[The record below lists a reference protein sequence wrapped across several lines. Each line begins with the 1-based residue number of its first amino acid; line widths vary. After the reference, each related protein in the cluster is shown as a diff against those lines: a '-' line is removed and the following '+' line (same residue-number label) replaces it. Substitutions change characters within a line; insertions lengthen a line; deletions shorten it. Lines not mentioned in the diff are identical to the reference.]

1 MHDLRTLSAPVGRR
15 GFLKLGGV
23 SVAGLVIVGCGE
35 DEEPSAQTPTTTQ
48 KEPAKDS
55 ADLTLDFAEPFAVVN
70 YAYAL
75 EQLEAAFYEQ
85 ARNDPFPGATKEE
98 IAILDSLKGHEF
110 AHREFFKEVLGDN
123 AIPALEPDFSAVD
136 FSDRKSVLETA
147 STFENLGVWA
157 YNGAASLIDIKGPLG
172 AVPLMAAG
180 DIVSVEARH
189 ASTINDLIGR
199 EFAPQ
204 AFDKAMAPAEVLE
217 AAQPFIKTRLAVT
230 NVPS

>member
-1 MHDLRTLSAPVGRR
+1 MQDLRTFTTPVGRR

-23 SVAGLVIVGCGE
+23 SVAGLVIAGCGE
-35 DEEPSAQTPTTTQ
+35 DEEPAAEQPATT

-55 ADLTLDFAEPFAVVN
+55 ADVTLDFSDPFAVVN

-98 IAILDSLKGHEF
+98 LAVLDSLKGHEF

-123 AIPALEPDFSAVD
+123 AIPALEPDFSAID
-136 FSDRKSVLETA
+136 FTNRQSVLETA
-147 STFENLGVWA
+147 STFENLGVSA
-157 YNGAASLIDIKGPLG
+157 YNGAAGLIDIKGPLG

-199 EFAPQ
+199 EFAPM
-204 AFDKAMAPAEVLE
+204 AFDEALPPDEVLK
-217 AAQPFIKTRLAVT
+217 AAQPFIRTRLAVT